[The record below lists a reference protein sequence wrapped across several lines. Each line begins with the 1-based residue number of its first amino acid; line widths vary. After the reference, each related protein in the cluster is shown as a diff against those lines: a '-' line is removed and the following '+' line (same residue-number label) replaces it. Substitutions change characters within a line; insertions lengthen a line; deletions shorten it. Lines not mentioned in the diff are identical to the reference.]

1 MASNRL
7 SLELT
12 YTEAMTSDPTTRHA
26 PPATLDTIV
35 PVLVVIRGPGRGRTL
50 QLTATVRAVL
60 GKRDDADLSLPYSGV
75 SREHA
80 SVRFLPGRGLRV
92 DDLGSTN
99 GTYVETARVDP
110 DGTLVPPGARL
121 VVGSETELVLRVYRP
136 EELSRLETGLAAA
149 KALSQLSEREREVA
163 YAVADGLTSAKV
175 AKRLFISPRTVTT
188 HLDHI
193 YGRLDLGSRAAL
205 TRMVIEARGVLPDEA

>member
-1 MASNRL
+1 
-7 SLELT
+7 
-12 YTEAMTSDPTTRHA
+12 MTSDQTTRHA
-26 PPATLDTIV
+26 PPAALDALV

-50 QLTATVRAVL
+50 QLVADERIVL
-60 GKRDDADLSLPYSGV
+60 GKSDGAGMSLPYSGI

-80 SVRFLPGRGLRV
+80 ALTFLPGQGLSV
-92 DDLGSTN
+92 HDLGSTN
-99 GTYVETARVDP
+99 GTYVETARVDAE
-110 DGTLVPPGARL
+110 GTLAPPGSRL
-121 VVGSETELVLRVYRP
+121 VLGSETELVLRVYRP
-136 EELSRLETGLAAA
+136 EELSRLEAGLAAA

-163 YAVADGLTSAKV
+163 YAVADGLTSAKI

-205 TRMVIEARGVLPDEA
+205 TRLVIEARGALPDEA